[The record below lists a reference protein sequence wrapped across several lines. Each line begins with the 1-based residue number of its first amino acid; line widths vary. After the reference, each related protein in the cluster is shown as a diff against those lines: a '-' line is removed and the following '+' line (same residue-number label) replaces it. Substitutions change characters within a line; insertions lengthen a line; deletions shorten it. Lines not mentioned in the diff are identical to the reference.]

1 MLFLA
6 REDGQGL
13 VEYAL
18 LIMLVAIVLL
28 VILTVFGQQLG
39 GLFNE
44 IQTCLPNPSEPGC
57 FGN

>member
-18 LIMLVAIVLL
+18 LIMFVAIVLI
-28 VILTVFGQQLG
+28 VILTVFGTQLRE
-39 GLFNE
+39 LFQE
-44 IQTCLPNPSEPGC
+44 IQTCLPNPSAPGC